1 MGEKEKSKLKPIG
14 KETIVNQI
22 INEIIDS
29 IVNGIYKAGMK
40 LPNEFELIEQMQV
53 SRNSLREAMKVLAAM
68 GIVEIKRGDGT
79 YVCSQIN
86 PTMFDKVVYS
96 MIYDASSSDELLELR
111 QVLDEATV
119 QLVIEKIT
127 PEEIESL
134 QKNIEEMREA
144 IHNEDVE
151 LMKKNDLE
159 FHLMM
164 IEDCKNIFFI
174 RIMKGVYSIFEKS
187 IWENVTTE
195 KVDSRAADYHQR
207 MLDCIKNKNYEE
219 VHQVVIDSLSTW
231 RDRV

>member
-187 IWENVTTE
+187 IWENVNTE

>member
-1 MGEKEKSKLKPIG
+1 MAEKERGKLKPIG

-29 IVNGIYKAGMK
+29 IVNGNYKAGMK
-40 LPNEFELIEQMQV
+40 LPNEFELIEEMQV
-53 SRNSLREAMKVLAAM
+53 SRNSLREAMKILSAM

-119 QLVIEKIT
+119 QLAIEKVT
-127 PEEIESL
+127 EEEIEQL
-134 QKNIEEMREA
+134 QKNIDEMREA
-144 IHNEDVE
+144 IQKEDVE
-151 LMKKNDLE
+151 LMKKNDLA
-159 FHLMM
+159 FHLML
-164 IEDCKNIFFI
+164 IEDCKNVFFI
-174 RIMKGVYSIFEKS
+174 RIMKGVYSIFENS
-187 IWENVTTE
+187 IWENVNME

-207 MLDCIKNKNYEE
+207 MLDCIKNKNYED
-219 VHQVVIDSLSTW
+219 VHQVVVDSLSTW
-231 RDRV
+231 RNRV

>member
-1 MGEKEKSKLKPIG
+1 MAEKERERLKPIG

-22 INEIIDS
+22 INEIVDS
-29 IVNGIYKAGMK
+29 IINGNYKAGMK
-40 LPNEFELIEQMQV
+40 LPNEFELIEEMQV
-53 SRNSLREAMKVLAAM
+53 SRNSLREAMKILSAM

-96 MIYDASSSDELLELR
+96 MIYDASSSAELLELR

-119 QLVIEKIT
+119 QLAIEKVT
-127 PEEIESL
+127 QEEIELL
-134 QKNIEEMREA
+134 QKNIDEMREA
-144 IHNEDVE
+144 IRNEDIE

-159 FHLMM
+159 FHLML

-174 RIMKGVYSIFEKS
+174 RIMKGVYSIFENS
-187 IWENVTTE
+187 IWENVNTE

-207 MLDCIKNKNYEE
+207 MLDCIKNRNYED
-219 VHQVVIDSLSTW
+219 VHQAVVDSLSTW
-231 RDRV
+231 RERV